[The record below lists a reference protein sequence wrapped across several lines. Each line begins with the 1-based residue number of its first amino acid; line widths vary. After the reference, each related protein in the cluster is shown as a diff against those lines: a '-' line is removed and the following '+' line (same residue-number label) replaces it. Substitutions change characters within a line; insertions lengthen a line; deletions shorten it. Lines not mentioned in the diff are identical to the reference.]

1 MDGQRMRE
9 GFRDNE
15 SRKPFSPCRWAAFLP
30 YLILFPKSVSKQ
42 VLMSYPHS
50 PVPSELGANL
60 KISIVLAKKVL
71 RRVPKRI
78 SQMVFADG
86 LIEGFD
92 IWFHSGFR
100 RRT

>member
-78 SQMVFADG
+78 SQMVSQMVSQWVSQKNLKIDKQ
-86 LIEGFD
+86 LIL
-92 IWFHSGFR
+92 
-100 RRT
+100 